1 MLQERTILKVVSKVT
16 SNQKKLLE
24 ECFFIL
30 VVVVVVVIVVFS
42 LHPKK
47 CDDACVEWQSMFLLF
62 FVFFFGFLEV
72 ISSNFKQTPI
82 RFRLS
87 EHMT

>member
-1 MLQERTILKVVSKVT
+1 MLHERTILKVLSKVT
-16 SNQKKLLE
+16 SNQKE

-30 VVVVVVVIVVFS
+30 VVVVVVIVVFS
-42 LHPKK
+42 LHLKK

-62 FVFFFGFLEV
+62 FFGFLEV
-72 ISSNFKQTPI
+72 ISSNFKQAPI

>member
-30 VVVVVVVIVVFS
+30 VVVVVVIVVFS

-62 FVFFFGFLEV
+62 FVFFLV
-72 ISSNFKQTPI
+72 SWKSSVAILNRHLFVSGSVNI
-82 RFRLS
+82 
-87 EHMT
+87 

>member
-30 VVVVVVVIVVFS
+30 VVVVVVIVVFS

-47 CDDACVEWQSMFLLF
+47 CDDACVEWQSMFSLF
-62 FVFFFGFLEV
+62 FFFGFLEV